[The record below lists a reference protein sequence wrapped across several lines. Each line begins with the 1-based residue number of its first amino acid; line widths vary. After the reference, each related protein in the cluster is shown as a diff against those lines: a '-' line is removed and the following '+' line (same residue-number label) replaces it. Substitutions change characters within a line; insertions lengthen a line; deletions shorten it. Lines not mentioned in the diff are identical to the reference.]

1 MAAIDNTMIANI
13 LGATTPT
20 GAAGVPG
27 AFTVLAASAM
37 RIRINS
43 TASTGTAAGTEIPTQ
58 TSGYTNG
65 TGWNSLGQST
75 TSGTPAVVGVPLTTQ
90 SLVSIGGVVASP
102 GIVSFDLTSSAGV
115 RAWFGNFNAQPI
127 LVGAGNTFQVT
138 GGSGAAAGI
147 QISLT

>member
-1 MAAIDNTMIANI
+1 
-13 LGATTPT
+13 
-20 GAAGVPG
+20 
-27 AFTVLAASAM
+27 M

-43 TASTGTAAGTEIPTQ
+43 TASTASAAGTEIPTQ

-65 TGWNSLGQST
+65 TGWNSLGAST
-75 TSGTPAVVGVPLTTQ
+75 ASSAGSAVGVPLTTQ

-102 GIVSFDLTSSAGV
+102 GIVSLDLTSSAGV
-115 RAWFGNFNAQPI
+115 RGFFGNFNAQPI
-127 LVGAGNTFQVT
+127 AVGSGNTFQVT